1 MHISREIIQFDY
13 TLICLYK
20 KRWSSSTSE
29 VASLFFLEILANPK
43 RSEDPLYLFYD
54 RREFYDQCGFYCTI
68 LLTFFTPASESVCLH
83 RVFSLSCDAILNH
96 VLQNVGSF
104 SNSSITINIIIVEA
118 LLITKNKELNAKKKR
133 KQTWERNE
141 EGNRWL
147 REKKERKR

>member
-104 SNSSITINIIIVEA
+104 SNSSITINIIVVA
-118 LLITKNKELNAKKKR
+118 LLITKNKELNAKKKESKR
-133 KQTWERNE
+133 GK
-141 EGNRWL
+141 GM
-147 REKKERKR
+147 KKGIVD